1 MRILFD
7 HGTPA
12 PLEAFLA
19 GHTIQRAKDLGWDTL
34 SNGEL
39 LRAAEQAGFEI
50 FLTTDKNIRFQ
61 QNLAKRLIA
70 IVVLGN
76 PQWPVL
82 QHHLDRVVA
91 AVNAAKPGGYFEV
104 DIPVR

>member
-1 MRILFD
+1 MLILFD

-12 PLEAFLA
+12 PLRFFLT
-19 GHTIQRAKDLGWDTL
+19 GHTVKKAKDLGWDTL

-39 LRAAEQAGFEI
+39 LKAADEAAFEV

-61 QNLAKRLIA
+61 QNLAERVIA

-76 PQWPVL
+76 
-82 QHHLDRVVA
+82 R
-91 AVNAAKPGGYFEV
+91 GG
-104 DIPVR
+104 P